1 MGVEATYKSV
11 AEGIGWVIL
20 DRMSQER
27 RPRWTTTG
35 LVAPGSNSVRAIS
48 EGDMRVV
55 FQPIVNLSSGKTFA
69 YEALARCTLPNFES
83 PAVLFEKAAAEQA
96 CGRLG
101 RVVRN
106 VLFETCGAIPVFV
119 NVHPQE
125 AGQRWLV
132 QPTDPLFLH
141 EQPVYLE
148 VTESAAF
155 EAFDVCMQVLH
166 EVRDRCG
173 ARIVVDD
180 FGAGYSDLQRVMALK
195 PDVVKLDM
203 SLVRDLDR
211 SADKQR
217 YVGGLVRTCH
227 QLGATVVAE
236 GIETAEELRAVSA
249 AGADLGQGYFLG
261 RPVYPPTVAKWP
273 RVSSVAS

>member
-1 MGVEATYKSV
+1 MQKRPA
-11 AEGIGWVIL
+11 IL
-20 DRMSQER
+20 DGMSEEQ

-48 EGDMRVV
+48 EADMRVV
-55 FQPIVNLSSGKTFA
+55 FQPIVNLTTGKTFA
-69 YEALARCTLPNFES
+69 YEALARCTLPAFES
-83 PAVLFEKAAAEQA
+83 PAVLFERAAVEQA

-106 VLFETCGAIPVFV
+106 VLFEACGDVPVFV

-125 AGQRWLV
+125 ASQRWLV

-141 EQPVYLE
+141 EHPVYLE
-148 VTESAAF
+148 VTESSAF
-155 EAFDVCMQVLH
+155 EAFDLCMQVLH

-180 FGAGYSDLQRVMALK
+180 FGAGYSDLQRVLSLK

-203 SLVRDLDR
+203 SLVRELDA
-211 SADKQR
+211 SLEKQR
-217 YVGGLVRTCH
+217 FVAGVVKTCH
-227 QLGATVVAE
+227 QLGAIVVAE
-236 GIETAEELRAVSA
+236 GVETAEELAAVQR
-249 AGADLGQGYFLG
+249 AGADLGQGYFWG
-261 RPVYPPTVAKWP
+261 RPVSPPTVAHWP
-273 RVSSVAS
+273 QLSSVAV

>member
-1 MGVEATYKSV
+1 
-11 AEGIGWVIL
+11 
-20 DRMSQER
+20 
-27 RPRWTTTG
+27 
-35 LVAPGSNSVRAIS
+35 
-48 EGDMRVV
+48 MRVV

-83 PAVLFEKAAAEQA
+83 PAVLFERAAAEQA

-173 ARIVVDD
+173 AHIVVDD

-195 PDVVKLDM
+195 PDIVKLDM
-203 SLVRDLDR
+203 SLVRNLDA
-211 SADKQR
+211 SVEKQR
-217 YVGGLVRTCH
+217 FVAGLVRTCH

-236 GIETAEELRAVSA
+236 GIETAEELQAVRN

-261 RPVYPPTVAKWP
+261 RPVYPPTVAKWLL
-273 RVSSVAS
+273 SSVAS

>member
-1 MGVEATYKSV
+1 
-11 AEGIGWVIL
+11 
-20 DRMSQER
+20 
-27 RPRWTTTG
+27 
-35 LVAPGSNSVRAIS
+35 
-48 EGDMRVV
+48 MRVV

-83 PAVLFEKAAAEQA
+83 PAVLFERAAAEQA

-173 ARIVVDD
+173 AHIVVDD

-195 PDVVKLDM
+195 PDIVKLDM
-203 SLVRDLDR
+203 SLVRNLDA
-211 SADKQR
+211 SAEKQR
-217 YVGGLVRTCH
+217 FVTGLVRTCH

-236 GIETAEELRAVSA
+236 GIETAEELQAVRN

-261 RPVYPPTVAKWP
+261 RPVYPPTVAKWLL
-273 RVSSVAS
+273 SSVAS